1 MKLKQLTAGIA
12 TGYVVTAVQFLSAMV
27 LVPFLLRRDILG
39 VEGYGRA
46 FTLIAFMGVGV
57 VVTVGVRFSFAL
69 SISRALGSDSE
80 GTKGQVG
87 SLIGSGTILLLL
99 LCAAIGLPALVWET
113 GLLRLVRLPLESDY
127 RVAFRLTIVWMTVE
141 NALFLFRSTLT
152 ARGAIAYINYILMGE
167 VLLRTAILFL
177 LLPSMEA
184 VFISYFAVHL
194 AFAALRFAGFVGWS
208 LIHAPV
214 DFRGLTRVS
223 VGDIKETVLYSRS
236 ITLAEGASFLV
247 RRGPL
252 LLASRYLVPVEVG
265 FVALV
270 INTIQNYVL
279 TALFAVVRPMALP
292 IAARFD
298 PRRLTAT
305 ARKFFFDIEGLYCA
319 GVFLVVAVAI
329 VLAPDLIRLWLG
341 EGYGAIVLPA
351 QAILGACAVE
361 ITYAIRRSLL
371 TGQGLLPEAVWRILA
386 LAMTT
391 IGLVWI
397 GLAVGDRWELAVFA
411 TAGYLVISNLFGIGS
426 VWSKHFVRPSEPVP
440 GLLRFA
446 SFAPIFVVA
455 VVASRFV
462 SEGSVF
468 HDFLAVVA
476 VFACSILSIQLF
488 ILPLQKVHPTII
500 RLTRSMDRD
509 LFDSSAA
516 EHPDASAPAD
526 RNV

>member
-1 MKLKQLTAGIA
+1 VKLKQLTAGIA
-12 TGYVVTAVQFLSAMV
+12 TGYVVTGVQFLAAMV

-46 FTLIAFMGVGV
+46 FTLIAFMGAGAVI
-57 VVTVGVRFSFAL
+57 TVGVRLSFER
-69 SISRALGSDSE
+69 SISKAVGSDPD
-80 GTKGQVG
+80 GTQRQVG
-87 SLIGSGTILLLL
+87 SLIGSGTILLFA
-99 LCAAIGLPALVWET
+99 LCAVIGLPALIWET
-113 GLLRLVRLPLESDY
+113 ALLDLVRLPLESDY
-127 RVAFRLTIVWMTVE
+127 RVAFRLAVVWMTVE
-141 NALFLFRSTLT
+141 NALFLLRSPLM
-152 ARGAIAYINYILMGE
+152 ARGAISYINCVMMGE
-167 VLLRTAILFL
+167 VLLRTAVLFL
-177 LLPSMEA
+177 LLPSTEA

-194 AFAALRFAGFVGWS
+194 AARILHFAGFIGWS
-208 LIHAPV
+208 LTHAPA

-223 VGDIKETVLYSRS
+223 VQGIKETVLYSRS

-252 LLASRYLVPVEVG
+252 LLASRYLAPAEVG

-270 INTIQNYVL
+270 VNTIQNYVL
-279 TALFAVVRPMALP
+279 TVLFAVVRPLALP

-305 ARKFFFDIEGLYCA
+305 ARKFFFDLEGLYCA
-319 GVFLVVAVAI
+319 GVFLVVAEAI

-351 QAILGACAVE
+351 QVILGGCAVE

-371 TGQGLLPEAVWRILA
+371 IGQGLLPEAVSRILA
-386 LAMTT
+386 LAMVT
-391 IGLVWI
+391 ICVVWI
-397 GLAVGDRWELAVFA
+397 GITVGDRWELAVFA
-411 TAGYLVISNLFGIGS
+411 TAGYLVLTNLFGIGS

-440 GLLRFA
+440 GFLRFA

-455 VVASRFV
+455 LVASRFV
-462 SEGSVF
+462 SEGSMSQDV
-468 HDFLAVVA
+468 LAAVA

-488 ILPLQKVHPTII
+488 VLPLQKIHPTII

-509 LFDSSAA
+509 LFDS
-516 EHPDASAPAD
+516 
-526 RNV
+526 